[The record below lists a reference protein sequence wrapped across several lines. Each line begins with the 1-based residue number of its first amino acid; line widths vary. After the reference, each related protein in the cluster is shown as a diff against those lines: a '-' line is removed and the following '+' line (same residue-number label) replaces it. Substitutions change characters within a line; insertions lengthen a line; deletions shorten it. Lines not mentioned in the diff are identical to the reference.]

1 MTTTFHPV
9 LATVD
14 MPKSNFYCCEV
25 NGVAVVICKVG
36 EAYHA
41 VSNRCTHAES
51 TFDDGR
57 MRGVRLICPLHG
69 VMFDVRT
76 GQPNGQLA
84 REPLTC
90 FETRVSDGMIEVAV
104 GV

>member
-1 MTTTFHPV
+1 MPTTFHPV
-9 LATVD
+9 LATAD
-14 MPKSNFYCCEV
+14 MPESNFACRNV
-25 NGVAVVICKVG
+25 NGVAVVICKAG
-36 EAYHA
+36 DTFYA

-90 FETRVSDGMIEVAV
+90 FDTRVTDGMIEVAITD
-104 GV
+104 

>member
-1 MTTTFHPV
+1 MSQEFQPV
-9 LATVD
+9 IAVAD
-14 MPKSNFYCCEV
+14 MPKSNFFCSRV
-25 NGVAVVICKVG
+25 NDVAIVVCKAG
-36 EAYHA
+36 TDYFA

-84 REPLTC
+84 REPLRC
-90 FETRVSDGMIEVAV
+90 FETRVRDGMIEVAV
-104 GV
+104 DA